1 VIHGAEDRY
10 VPAANAAAL
19 AGSIPGAKL
28 RVLDHAGHLVFI
40 ERFAEVNREV
50 VSFLKQQEKR
60 GTRRSPD
67 LAKEAPQAER
77 GLSGLSKAIYR
88 WIRGTLARFR

>member
-1 VIHGAEDRY
+1 MIQGAEDRY

-67 LAKEAPQAER
+67 LAKEAPQAEQ
-77 GLSGLSKAIYR
+77 GLSGLARTIYR
-88 WIRGTLARFR
+88 WIGSVLDQFR